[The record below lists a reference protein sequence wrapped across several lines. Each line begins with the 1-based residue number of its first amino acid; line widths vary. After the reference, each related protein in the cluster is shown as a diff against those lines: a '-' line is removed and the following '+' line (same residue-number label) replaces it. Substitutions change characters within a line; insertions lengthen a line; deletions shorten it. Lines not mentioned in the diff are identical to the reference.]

1 VQIFGWMDVV
11 ILDVHLAA
19 LLRQGTDLHAVP
31 VAKFKN
37 G

>member
-11 ILDVHLAA
+11 NLDVHLAA

-31 VAKFKN
+31 VVKLKD